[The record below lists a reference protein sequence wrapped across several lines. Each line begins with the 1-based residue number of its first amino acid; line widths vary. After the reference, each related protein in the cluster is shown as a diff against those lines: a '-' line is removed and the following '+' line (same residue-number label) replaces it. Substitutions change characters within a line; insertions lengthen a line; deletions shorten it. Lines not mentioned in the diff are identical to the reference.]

1 MLSLPCAKINIGLNV
16 TGKRPDGYHNLET
29 VFYPIPLTDV
39 LEIKELHGN
48 EKEDIQIIGMPKGE
62 DPLHN
67 LVYLVYSDL
76 RREYNLPRLSIYL
89 YKKIPI
95 GAGLGGGSSDAA
107 EMMKAMNEMFCLG
120 MKEDEMER
128 RISRYGADCAFFIR
142 KKPVFAEGIGDVF
155 SNISVRLSGKFF
167 LLVKPSISVSTRE
180 AYSGISPETPDYDL
194 RKCVEGDITNW
205 HSTIRNDFETTVFKL
220 YPELK
225 AIKQTIYD
233 MGAIYASMSGSGSAI
248 YGIFDR
254 PIDEAEKVFA
264 DCFVFKKQLR

>member
-39 LEIKELHGN
+39 LEIKELHEN

-107 EMMKAMNEMFCLG
+107 VAEWRVCL
-120 MKEDEMER
+120 R
-128 RISRYGADCAFFIR
+128 S
-142 KKPVFAEGIGDVF
+142 
-155 SNISVRLSGKFF
+155 
-167 LLVKPSISVSTRE
+167 
-180 AYSGISPETPDYDL
+180 
-194 RKCVEGDITNW
+194 
-205 HSTIRNDFETTVFKL
+205 
-220 YPELK
+220 
-225 AIKQTIYD
+225 
-233 MGAIYASMSGSGSAI
+233 SM
-248 YGIFDR
+248 
-254 PIDEAEKVFA
+254 
-264 DCFVFKKQLR
+264 

>member
-39 LEIKELHGN
+39 LEIKELHEN

-107 EMMKAMNEMFCLG
+107 EMMKAMNEMFCAYHA
-120 MKEDEMER
+120 MEPIAR
-128 RISRYGADCAFFIR
+128 
-142 KKPVFAEGIGDVF
+142 F
-155 SNISVRLSGKFF
+155 SYERSLF
-167 LLVKPSISVSTRE
+167 LPKAL
-180 AYSGISPETPDYDL
+180 AMFSPT
-194 RKCVEGDITNW
+194 
-205 HSTIRNDFETTVFKL
+205 
-220 YPELK
+220 YP
-225 AIKQTIYD
+225 
-233 MGAIYASMSGSGSAI
+233 
-248 YGIFDR
+248 
-254 PIDEAEKVFA
+254 
-264 DCFVFKKQLR
+264 